1 MIDGSF
7 DILLSSFSERW
18 VRPDVGTFINFIDAR
33 AVNNPNSSTHGPDRQ
48 AGERI
53 FAATQWVPTPPGRDL
68 RLLRGRVQSRA
79 DHATSPPVP
88 HRHARADPNARGDPD
103 RLSPAAARA
112 SRPLGEPR
120 SRNGSLRTLSPTRS
134 CGARTG
140 SGVHR
145 HDFRAEGG
153 GTRFDDTV
161 VYAVPGGRLV
171 DRLIVRPDLTRI
183 FEYRRRVIG
192 ELLGT
197 GVTGAASQSL

>member
-1 MIDGSF
+1 M
-7 DILLSSFSERW
+7 SSFSERW
-18 VRPDVGTFINFIDAR
+18 VRPDVGTFINFIDGR
-33 AVNNPNSSTHGPDRQ
+33 AVNNPNSSPDGPDRQ

-53 FAATQWVPTPPGRDL
+53 FAATQWVPTPLDETFAFFADAFNLERITPPLLRFRIVTPAPIRMRAGTLIDYRL
-68 RLLRGRVQSRA
+68 RLRGLPVRWRTEITEWEPPHAFTDTQLRGPYRKW
-79 DHATSPPVP
+79 
-88 HRHARADPNARGDPD
+88 
-103 RLSPAAARA
+103 
-112 SRPLGEPR
+112 
-120 SRNGSLRTLSPTRS
+120 
-134 CGARTG
+134 
-140 SGVHR
+140 VHR